1 MKIDFKNISFMT
13 DFENGLRKAL
23 KMNLMMLLF
32 MDAIFILLKI
42 FGIKP
47 KNMIYLKKPQKK
59 YKYIFIF
66 SMKIYP
72 YILEEEKDEFLDNME
87 NYIKNIN
94 NKCFSSFFEYFKKF
108 GAKQIF

>member
-1 MKIDFKNISFMT
+1 MKNTFPIMYVLMSSKDYYLYLNLFRKIKQLLEDLKMKIDFKNISFMT

-47 KNMIYLKKPQKK
+47 KYMVYLKKH
-59 YKYIFIF
+59 
-66 SMKIYP
+66 
-72 YILEEEKDEFLDNME
+72 
-87 NYIKNIN
+87 
-94 NKCFSSFFEYFKKF
+94 
-108 GAKQIF
+108 